1 MVIGFIIGMI
11 RMGLDFS
18 YASPPCGKP
27 DHRPAI
33 LQRVHYFYFAL
44 LLFVITIIL
53 CISLSLMTESP
64 DAELV
69 SKKIHDQ
76 NSGKFL

>member
-1 MVIGFIIGMI
+1 MVIGFIVGMI

-18 YASPPCGKP
+18 YASPPCRKP

-69 SKKIHDQ
+69 SKNIHGQ